1 MRASL
6 ASPSA
11 CRFALVFALVA
22 TLSGCGGSS
31 QRGNGVAT
39 KTPAQIVALAQAA
52 VAGAATVHVA
62 GSIVSDGK
70 PISIDMELV
79 AGKGGEGRIVLEGLS
94 IDLVNADGALY
105 IKGGSAFYSRFVG
118 ARAAGL
124 LQGKWLKGSADGEA
138 MAPLASLTD
147 LLKLL
152 DSTLADHGTLS
163 RGPDATVDGQKAVGL
178 TDPAQGGTL
187 YVAATGVPY
196 PLEIVKPGAAGG
208 RVVFDRWNR
217 PVTLTPP
224 AGAIN
229 IKQLQSAR

>member
-1 MRASL
+1 MRASP
-6 ASPSA
+6 ASPPA

-39 KTPAQIVALAQAA
+39 KTPTQIVALAKSA

-62 GSIVSDGK
+62 GSIVSEGE

-105 IKGGSAFYSRFVG
+105 IKGGSAFYSRF
-118 ARAAGL
+118 ASTRAAAL

-138 MAPLASLTD
+138 MAPLASVTD
-147 LLKLL
+147 LGKLL
-152 DSTLADHGTLS
+152 DSALADHGTLS

-178 TDPAQGGTL
+178 TDLAKGGTL

-196 PLEIVKPGAAGG
+196 PLEIVKPDAAGG
-208 RVVFDRWNR
+208 GVVFDRWNR

-224 AGAIN
+224 ASAIN
-229 IKQLQSAR
+229 IKQLQSGR

>member
-6 ASPSA
+6 ASLPA
-11 CRFALVFALVA
+11 YRFALVFALAA
-22 TLSGCGGSS
+22 TLAACGDSS

-39 KTPAQIVALAQAA
+39 RTPAQILALARSA

-70 PISIDMELV
+70 PISINMELV
-79 AGKGGEGRIVLEGLS
+79 AGKGGEGRIVLEGLG

-105 IKGGSAFYSRFVG
+105 IRGASAFYSRFAG
-118 ARAAGL
+118 PRAAAV
-124 LQGKWLKGSADGEA
+124 LQGKWLKGAADGEA

-147 LLKLL
+147 LGKLL
-152 DSTLADHGTLS
+152 DSALAAHGALS
-163 RGPDATVDGQKAVGL
+163 RAPATVIDGQKVVGV
-178 TDPAQGGTL
+178 TDLANGGTL

-196 PLEIVKPGAAGG
+196 PLEIAKSAGG
-208 RVVFDRWNR
+208 GGRLFFDRWNR

-224 AGAIN
+224 ASAIN
-229 IKQLQSAR
+229 VKQLQSGR